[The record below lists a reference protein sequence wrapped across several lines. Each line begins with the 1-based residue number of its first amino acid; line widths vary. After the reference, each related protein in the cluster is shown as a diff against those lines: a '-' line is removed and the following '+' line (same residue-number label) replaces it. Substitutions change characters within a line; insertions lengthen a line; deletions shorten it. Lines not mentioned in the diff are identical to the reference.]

1 MSPSSDGVT
10 CAVRCRGWLHLPL
23 AGLFRKTLL
32 LGDELFL
39 GEDAV
44 SAQQS
49 TFIETMYV
57 PSRTTG
63 LAPTSATEMV
73 SSAWL
78 TALGGGPFGGAAG
91 DIVAG
96 GTVACFR
103 QRRCARLR
111 Q

>member
-44 SAQQS
+44 SAQRS
-49 TFIETMYV
+49 TFIEPM
-57 PSRTTG
+57 
-63 LAPTSATEMV
+63 
-73 SSAWL
+73 
-78 TALGGGPFGGAAG
+78 
-91 DIVAG
+91 
-96 GTVACFR
+96 
-103 QRRCARLR
+103 
-111 Q
+111 